1 MEAKPIVKT
10 KILRIFFLLVI
21 IICTSCREN
30 NPIET
35 TLKNEVFI
43 KSDKEHSEAYFLIAT
58 ANISKSIIAK
68 SQIAQQES
76 SESKIWQISK
86 RLENQQNLLLQDVMK
101 MANNRLV
108 IVADINTDS
117 KQDLYARID
126 RNDNNFNKA
135 YINSVAESLAE
146 QIKLFESI
154 SKDTNDK
161 MILKLVL
168 QYLPEDYQLLR
179 EAAQIREQI
188 N

>member
-1 MEAKPIVKT
+1 MS
-10 KILRIFFLLVI
+10 
-21 IICTSCREN
+21 SCREN

-35 TLKNEVFI
+35 TLKNQVFI

-68 SQIAQQES
+68 SQIAQQET
-76 SESKIWQISK
+76 SESKVREISK

-108 IVADINTDS
+108 IVTDINTDN
-117 KQDLYARID
+117 KQDLYRRID
-126 RNDNNFNKA
+126 KKNNNLDKA
-135 YINSVAESLAE
+135 YINSMAESLAG

-168 QYLPEDYQLLR
+168 QYLPESYQLLR
-179 EAAQIREQI
+179 EGAQIREQI